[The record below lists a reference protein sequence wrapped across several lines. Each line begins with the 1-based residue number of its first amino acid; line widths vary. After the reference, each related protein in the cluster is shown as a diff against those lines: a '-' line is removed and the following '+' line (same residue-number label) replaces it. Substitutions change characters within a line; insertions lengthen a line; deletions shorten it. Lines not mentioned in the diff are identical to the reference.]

1 MARSRSIPTRLLW
14 DPDFADLDSD
24 TQIIMIGLTLE
35 ADDEGRGSAYLPLL
49 ARELNKGEAVIEKAL
64 ETLEAIGFLECYQ
77 VGKHRYY
84 QHARW
89 YEWEK
94 LGNYTPSLFPA
105 PPRGTTTGQGVSHP
119 DEKGSQDFPG
129 CSENPQGSSG
139 TSWEIP
145 SEVEEKGS
153 RREEKRREG
162 EEEGEPY
169 APTLAILPPR
179 GTNSVAFLVSDEVIA
194 MTSQVATI
202 LKVSIGPSLTRLVH
216 DFIDTPSLSL
226 LGEADAAREYID
238 TPTRNKRKQPMTVAF
253 FRRWLKRERGDYAAP
268 EQAPSVPPVPK
279 GERPPTLSVPIR
291 YPDLS
296 TLEQQYQAH
305 TSNDTSND
313 KQGETGQDITSGERV
328 SRSRSALTGLGYP
341 IVGCPLRC

>member
-49 ARELNKGEAVIEKAL
+49 ARELNKGEAGIEKAL

-145 SEVEEKGS
+145 SEVEEKG
-153 RREEKRREG
+153 REGEVEEKRREVEG
-162 EEEGEPY
+162 EEEEE
-169 APTLAILPPR
+169 THTV
-179 GTNSVAFLVSDEVIA
+179 GTSNVAFLVSDEVVA
-194 MTSQVATI
+194 MTKQVASI
-202 LKVSIGPSLTRLVH
+202 LKVSMSPSLTRLVH
-216 DFIDTPSLSL
+216 DFLGVPSISL

-238 TPTRNKRKQPMTVAF
+238 TPSRNRRKQTMTPAF
-253 FRRWLKRERGDYAAP
+253 FRRWLKRGTRRLCHTGASSLGAASAERGEAANP
-268 EQAPSVPPVPK
+268 LGANS
-279 GERPPTLSVPIR
+279 L
-291 YPDLS
+291 
-296 TLEQQYQAH
+296 
-305 TSNDTSND
+305 
-313 KQGETGQDITSGERV
+313 
-328 SRSRSALTGLGYP
+328 SRSLN
-341 IVGCPLRC
+341 VGAAVPGAYLQ